1 MNYKKI
7 ISPLLGSNCYIVY
20 DNNEALVIDPCIK
33 ASVITDMLE
42 NIKCILKYIIYT
54 HAHIDHI
61 IYGEELERETGIM
74 TYGHIDDKDL
84 YGDEYK
90 NGALL
95 FGMHIRFKTPDVFID
110 DNEELSI
117 GNVVFKVIHTP
128 GHTPGCICLYTE
140 GYMFTGDT
148 LFFGS
153 IGRTDL
159 GEGDT
164 DLISAS
170 IKNKIYI
177 YPKDTVILPGHGI
190 STTIKYEM
198 ENNPYVYENK

>member
-1 MNYKKI
+1 MNYI
-7 ISPLLGSNCYIVY
+7 RIVSPLLGSNCYIVY
-20 DNNEALVIDPCIK
+20 DNDEALVIDPCIR
-33 ASVITDMLE
+33 ASVITDKLKNLE
-42 NIKCILKYIIYT
+42 CTLKHIIYT

-61 IYGEELERETGIM
+61 IYGEELRKETGIS
-74 TYGHIDDKDL
+74 TYGHLDDKDL

-90 NGALL
+90 NGSLL
-95 FGMHIRFKTPDVFID
+95 FGMHIRFQIPDAFIGD
-110 DNEELSI
+110 KDEIVI
-117 GNVVFKVIHTP
+117 GNTKFIVIHTP

-159 GEGDT
+159 GAGDI

-190 STTIKYEM
+190 STSIKYEM